1 MKRKFFLGSLALA
14 VLVLAVGGWTVQGVR
29 WAFAA
34 PNRAFS

>member
-1 MKRKFFLGSLALA
+1 MKRKFFLGSFALA

-34 PNRAFS
+34 PSRAFS